1 MIELD
6 AKFKTFE
13 LREGALRNSVAK
25 QNNETLTWK
34 HQDDEKYADFGYC
47 SIEQYIEK
55 EINGEFYLM
64 ISYFSCKKMF
74 MKSFGC
80 LEFLISNQY

>member
-13 LREGALRNSVAK
+13 LRERALRNSVAK
-25 QNNETLTWK
+25 QNNETLKWK
-34 HQDDEKYADFGYC
+34 HQDDEKYPDFCYC
-47 SIEQYIEK
+47 SIEKYIEK

-64 ISYFSCKKMF
+64 ISYFIVKK
-74 MKSFGC
+74 C
-80 LEFLISNQY
+80 L